1 MRSDDG
7 SIEVDPRVPENGDEF
22 PFPQA
27 KQFLVQVSVKVSV
40 QSEITVLAGKT
51 YRHSKPI

>member
-7 SIEVDPRVPENGDEF
+7 PIEVDPRVPENGDEF

-40 QSEITVLAGKT
+40 Q
-51 YRHSKPI
+51 